1 VLVLL
6 PKKPAKNNIL
16 QRFIA
21 LKTKIKLDTGK
32 LREEIID
39 ELTCLFQMASD
50 IARGKTK
57 TQIVNGKQVKVSM
70 KARQKWA
77 QTAAYIAGAI
87 ERIAKGL
94 DEREITEMLEEAE
107 RLIAEAKRE
116 TEKGA
121 GRAA

>member
-1 VLVLL
+1 M
-6 PKKPAKNNIL
+6 PRKPAKNNIL

-21 LKTKIKLDTGK
+21 LKTKIKLDTRK
-32 LREEIID
+32 LREEIIA
-39 ELTCLFQMASD
+39 ELEKLFQMASD

-57 TQIVNGKQVKVSM
+57 TQIVDGKQVKVSM

-94 DEREITEMLEEAE
+94 DEKEINELLEEAE

-116 TEKGA
+116 TEKSAGGA
-121 GRAA
+121 SEAS

>member
-1 VLVLL
+1 M
-6 PKKPAKNNIL
+6 PRKPAKNNIL

-21 LKTKIKLDTGK
+21 LKTKIKLDTRR
-32 LREEIID
+32 LREEIIS
-39 ELTCLFQMASD
+39 ELEMLFQMASD

-57 TQIVNGKQVKVSM
+57 TQIVDGKQVKVSM

-94 DEREITEMLEEAE
+94 DEKEINELLEEAE

-116 TEKGA
+116 TEKSAGGA
-121 GRAA
+121 SEAS

>member
-1 VLVLL
+1 L
-6 PKKPAKNNIL
+6 PRKPAKNNIL

-21 LKTKIKLDTGK
+21 LKTKIKLDTRR
-32 LREEIID
+32 LREEIIS
-39 ELTCLFQMASD
+39 ELEMLFQMASD

-57 TQIVNGKQVKVSM
+57 TQIVDGKQVKVSM

-94 DEREITEMLEEAE
+94 DEKEINELLEEAE

-116 TEKGA
+116 TEKSAGGA
-121 GRAA
+121 SEAS